1 MGSRLILSLVCALVL
16 CAGHTALR
24 ADARARLPLAR
35 VAAGSFRPLL
45 APSSDGEPR
54 AVSVRSF
61 WLMTRPVRNDEFLAF
76 VSRHPRYRRDNIPR
90 AFADAQYLLRFET
103 PTRLGGGA
111 RPLQPVT
118 LVSWFAAR
126 AFCESHAL
134 RLPSEAEWE
143 WAAAASETLAD
154 ARRDDAF
161 RRRILDWYARPVG
174 ELPDVPHGPK
184 NLYGIADLHGVVWE
198 WVEDFNADVMVAD
211 GRSRADTAAQNRFM
225 CGAGALRADD
235 VQDYPAFLR
244 LGFRSSLQASYTTK
258 SLGFRCARDD
268 RASAQKERP

>member
-1 MGSRLILSLVCALVL
+1 MLLCIVHTSL
-16 CAGHTALR
+16 H
-24 ADARARLPLAR
+24 ADASVHDRRGARLPLAR
-35 VAAGSFRPLL
+35 VAAGSFQPLL
-45 APSSDGEPR
+45 APSSDGEAR
-54 AVSVRSF
+54 SVSVQAF

-76 VSRHPRYRRDNIPR
+76 VIGHPRYRRDNIPR
-90 AFADAQYLLRFET
+90 AFADPQYLMQFEAAD
-103 PTRLGGGA
+103 RLGEGA

-161 RRRILDWYARPVG
+161 RRRILDWYARPAG
-174 ELPDVPHGPK
+174 DLPDVPHGA
-184 NLYGIADLHGVVWE
+184 NTLYVILDLHGVVWE
-198 WVEDFNADVMVAD
+198 WVEDFNSDVLVAD
-211 GRSRADTAAQNRFM
+211 GRSRAVSAAQSRFM
-225 CGAGALRADD
+225 CGGGALRADD

-268 RASAQKERP
+268 RAASARKERP